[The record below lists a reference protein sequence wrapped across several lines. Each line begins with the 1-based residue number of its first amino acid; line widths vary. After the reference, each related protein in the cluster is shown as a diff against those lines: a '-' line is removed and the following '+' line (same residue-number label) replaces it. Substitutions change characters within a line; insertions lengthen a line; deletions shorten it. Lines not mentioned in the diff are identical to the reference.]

1 MKPGRFEYV
10 AARSVAEAVDAL
22 GAAEAGSVLA
32 GGQSLVPLLNL
43 RLARPDVVVDVNG
56 ISELE
61 AAGRRNGAVR
71 FGALYRQRWLE
82 SAPMPEEYAPLLA
95 EAAALIGHVPIRN
108 RGTIGGSL
116 AHADPASE
124 LPAALV
130 ALEGEV
136 VVKGLASPRRIPASE
151 LFVGPLTTS
160 VRPGELLTAVEVPAR
175 VEGDGAAF
183 AEFARRH
190 GDFAVA
196 GVAVALHREAGGTC
210 TRARAAGCGLGPTP
224 VGLSAAV
231 AGLVGESEL
240 DDDLLRGMAEQA
252 AAGLDP
258 PGDVHGS
265 PDYRRELAQVLL
277 VRGLRA
283 AWSRAGRAAEGR
295 GG

>member
-43 RLARPDVVVDVNG
+43 RLARPDVIVDVNR
-56 ISELE
+56 IPELE
-61 AAGRRNGAVR
+61 AAGRGNGAAR

-82 SAPMPEEYAPLLA
+82 SLSVPAESAPLLA

-136 VVKGLASPRRIPASE
+136 TVEGPAGARRIPASE

-160 VRPGELLTAVEVPAR
+160 IEPGELLTAVEVPAH

-183 AEFARRH
+183 VEFARRH

-196 GVAVALHREAGGTC
+196 GVAVALHRDAGGAC

-224 VGLSAAV
+224 VDLSGAV
-231 AGLVGESEL
+231 AGLVGQSGL
-240 DDDLLRGMAEQA
+240 DDDRLRELA
-252 AAGLDP
+252 AAVAAGVDP
-258 PGDVHGS
+258 PDDVHGS
-265 PDYRRELAQVLL
+265 SDYRRELAQVLL
-277 VRGLRA
+277 VRGLRT
-283 AWSRAGRAAEGR
+283 AWARAERGR
-295 GG
+295 

>member
-10 AARSVAEAVDAL
+10 AARSVTEAVDAL
-22 GAAEAGSVLA
+22 GAAESGSVLA

-43 RLARPDVVVDVNG
+43 RLARPDVIVDVNR
-56 ISELE
+56 IPELE
-61 AAGRRNGAVR
+61 VAGRGNGTAR

-82 SAPMPEEYAPLLA
+82 SLPALAESAPLLA

-136 VVKGLASPRRIPASE
+136 TVEGPAGTRRIPASE

-160 VRPGELLTAVEVPAR
+160 IEPGELLTAVEVPAHA
-175 VEGDGAAF
+175 EGDGAAF
-183 AEFARRH
+183 VEFARRH

-196 GVAVALHREAGGTC
+196 GVAVALHRDAGGAC

-224 VGLSAAV
+224 VDLSGAV
-231 AGLVGESEL
+231 AGLVGQSGL
-240 DDDLLRGMAEQA
+240 DDDLLRTLA
-252 AAGLDP
+252 AAVAAGVDP
-258 PGDVHGS
+258 PDDVHGS
-265 PDYRRELAQVLL
+265 SDYRRELAQVLL
-277 VRGLRA
+277 VRGLRT
-283 AWSRAGRAAEGR
+283 AWARAGTGR
-295 GG
+295 GR

>member
-61 AAGRRNGAVR
+61 TAGRRNGAVR
-71 FGALYRQRWLE
+71 FGALFRQRRLE
-82 SAPMPEEYAPLLA
+82 TDPDTAASAPLLA

-136 VVKGLASPRRIPASE
+136 TVQGPAGARSIPASE
-151 LFVGPLTTS
+151 LFVGPLITS
-160 VRPGELLTAVEVPAR
+160 IEPGELLTAVEVPAQA
-175 VEGDGAAF
+175 EGDGAAF
-183 AEFARRH
+183 VEFARRH

-196 GVAVALHREAGGTC
+196 GVAVALNRDAAGAC

-224 VGLSAAV
+224 TDLSGAV
-231 AGLVGESEL
+231 ATLVGQSEL
-240 DDDLLRGMAEQA
+240 DDDLLRGMAAEA

-283 AWSRAGRAAEGR
+283 AWAKAKAGAGKER
-295 GG
+295 